1 MFNFLDPLFKYLDG
15 GKLFRQPFQILYYVI
30 GVLACLGTLYCIVKF
45 FDTVSWMKGIA
56 YLYAVLMAIVCIAT
70 AVFTLLYWFR
80 RAKEVSCDVP
90 ENARFLAIPAVGGFI
105 ITFAEW
111 FGLVLAVICVCGG
124 ILSALILPLAVDY
137 LAGQMFLS
145 GLGMAVGGGILG
157 YIIIIL
163 GRLFGEQILAIGAI
177 ANDARTIAK
186 NTLR

>member
-1 MFNFLDPLFKYLDG
+1 MFKFLDPLFKYLDG

-30 GVLACLGTLYCIVKF
+30 GVLGCFGTLYYIVQV
-45 FDTVSWMKGIA
+45 FDMVSYMKGVA
-56 YLYAVLMAIVCIAT
+56 YLYAVLMAIVCIAA
-70 AVFTLLYWFR
+70 AVFTLVYWFR
-80 RAKEVSCDVP
+80 RAKEVNCDVP
-90 ENARFLAIPAVGGFI
+90 DNARFLAIPAVGGFV

-111 FGLVLAVICVCGG
+111 FGIVLAGIVVCGG

-137 LAGQMFLS
+137 EAGKVFLYGLA
-145 GLGMAVGGGILG
+145 MAVGGGILG

-186 NTLR
+186 NTSR